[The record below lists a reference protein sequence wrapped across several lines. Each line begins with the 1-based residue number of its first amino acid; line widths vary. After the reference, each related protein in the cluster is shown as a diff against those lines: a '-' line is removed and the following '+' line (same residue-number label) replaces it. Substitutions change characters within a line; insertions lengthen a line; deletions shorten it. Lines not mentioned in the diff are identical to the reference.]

1 MPDDNK
7 HTERVTV
14 WLTEREFLDLMR
26 MSERADRKAGEM
38 ARVIVRRFMYGNV
51 AAQETENNVA
61 IRAEGRESV

>member
-1 MPDDNK
+1 MSDDNK

-51 AAQETENNVA
+51 GVSEADNNVA
-61 IRAEGRESV
+61 NRAETRGTP

>member
-1 MPDDNK
+1 MSDDNK

-38 ARVIVRRFMYGNV
+38 VRVIVRRFMYGNV
-51 AAQETENNVA
+51 GACEADNNVA
-61 IRAEGRESV
+61 NRAEARRDV